1 MKYKDYIAGKETNKY
16 ILWNMANKNT
26 DFLGI
31 AKEAYDCGDYE
42 NAWILAQ
49 RAMFCFDEYYGAA
62 IGMLSNMVK
71 DGKTEI
77 DLESV
82 KEEPKIRFDDGK
94 AKTTVRVK
102 TATGI
107 CETTAAIVCGIA
119 KRFRSKIELCKKG
132 RTVHVDANHIL
143 MVEALALMKGT
154 EVEIQAEGEDAE
166 EAVRALGKVFMGILV
181 DG

>member
-1 MKYKDYIAGKETNKY
+1 MNYKDHIEGKGNNKK
-16 ILWNMANKNT
+16 ILWDSFKTDA

-31 AKEAYDCGDYE
+31 AKEAYDCGDYN
-42 NAWILAQ
+42 NAWLLAQ
-49 RAMFCFDEYYGAA
+49 RAMFSFNGSYGSAV
-62 IGMLSNMVK
+62 GMLMDMVK
-71 DGKTEI
+71 TGKYKI
-77 DLESV
+77 NLDSV
-82 KEEPKIRFDDGK
+82 EEEPEIHFEDGK

-132 RTVHVDANHIL
+132 RTVHVDANHII